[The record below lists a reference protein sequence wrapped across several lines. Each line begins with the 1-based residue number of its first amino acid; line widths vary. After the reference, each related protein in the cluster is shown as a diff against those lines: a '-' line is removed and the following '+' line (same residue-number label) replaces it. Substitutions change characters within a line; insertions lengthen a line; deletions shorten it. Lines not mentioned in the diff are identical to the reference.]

1 MTARCA
7 ITRTY
12 RPMNCFW
19 NNHRRLAPMLTLSI
33 AALAP
38 IPVSAQQIQMVGLDS
53 VSAYVESSAFSDRIE
68 RIWASS
74 RPLLQDNE
82 HGFTEAL
89 YVGLRGFTYHP
100 RFMRWSGNVRVTLKQ
115 RFLSNQTIN
124 SNRDINEYL
133 QEYKF
138 SSVFLKDHPVSVG
151 FSVTRDISNTD
162 GDFLESINVIRSS
175 VAGNVSW
182 RALGVSQIVRLS
194 RTHYRSEGLIE
205 NEENRRTVQYNA
217 TTRTAAMYGSAQY
230 QYSDNDFLTT
240 GRGFIGHTARI
251 LGTFRLDKRGR
262 RSITLS
268 LMYNRQEDVVRNTY
282 TEAALSAKLPISK
295 QFDASSSYSYRNNKI
310 DSLSSNVHSVVAT
323 FRHSLYQSLVTT
335 LNAEGRFISFD
346 AGHQR
351 DVNPSVRLDYRKQT
365 VFGSMNLF
373 YAFAYRRFE
382 DSFDRISQRFIER
395 TFSVIPGIPILL
407 DDRNIDSSSIEV
419 LNLTRP
425 AIIPQPG
432 LDYTIEIFG
441 SDFEVIIPVLS
452 TILSGDDIK
461 VSYFVI
467 SDKSFEFEEST
478 RRYGAGLHFG
488 RIVSIRA
495 SHLESDRSL
504 ISGTPVSRLDDIDV
518 NSVALTVRY
527 NGISTELEY
536 QLRRTAINPYK
547 RRSAQAQFTRSFART
562 INLVLS
568 TAYVVTDFTD
578 DFERSTS
585 IQTAGRV
592 WYRPRYNIIV
602 ESRLN
607 NINRNGRRDDGHDF
621 VWSNLVTYK
630 SGQIEV
636 RLRQG
641 LYDRNVRVV
650 GTEDRNIF
658 SLSVRRSF

>member
-7 ITRTY
+7 ITRTC
-12 RPMNCFW
+12 RLMNCFW
-19 NNHRRLAPMLTLSI
+19 NNRGLLAAVLTMLVS
-33 AALAP
+33 ALAP
-38 IPVSAQQIQMVGLDS
+38 IPVSAQQTQMVGFDS
-53 VSAYVESSAFSDRIE
+53 LSVYIESSAFSDRIE
-68 RIWASS
+68 RVWASS

-115 RFLSNQTIN
+115 RFLSNQSFN

-133 QEYKF
+133 QEYKL

-151 FSVTRDISNTD
+151 FNATRDISNTD

-175 VAGNVSW
+175 AAGNVSW
-182 RALGVSQIVRLS
+182 RAFGVSQTVRLS

-217 TTRTAAMYGSAQY
+217 TTRTTAMYGSAQY

-240 GRGFIGHTARI
+240 GRSFIGHTARI

-262 RSITLS
+262 RSITSS

-295 QFDASSSYSYRNNKI
+295 QFDATSSYSYRNNKI
-310 DSLSSNVHSVVAT
+310 DSLSSNVHTVVAT
-323 FRHSLYQSLVTT
+323 LRHSLYQSLVTT
-335 LNAEGRFISFD
+335 LNAEGRFTSFD

-365 VFGSMNLF
+365 LFGSMNLF

-395 TFSVIPGIPILL
+395 TFTVAPGIPILL
-407 DDRNIDSSSIEV
+407 DDRNIDTSSIEV
-419 LNLTRP
+419 VNLTRP
-425 AIIPQPG
+425 TITPQPG
-432 LDYTIEIFG
+432 LDYTIELFG
-441 SDFEVIIPVLS
+441 SDYEVIIPALS
-452 TILSGDDIK
+452 TILSGDDIR

-467 SDKSFEFEEST
+467 SDESFEFEEST
-478 RRYGAGLHFG
+478 RRYGIGLHFG
-488 RIVSIRA
+488 RSVSFRA
-495 SHLESDRSL
+495 SHFESDRSL
-504 ISGTPVSRLDDIDV
+504 ISGTPVSRLDDVDV
-518 NSVALTVRY
+518 NNVALTARY
-527 NGISTELEY
+527 NGLSTELEY

-547 RRSAQAQFTRSFART
+547 RRSAQAQYTQSFAAT
-562 INLVLS
+562 INLVFS
-568 TAYVVTDFTD
+568 TAYVVTEFTD

-585 IQTAGRV
+585 IQTAGRI

-607 NINRNGRRDDGHDF
+607 NINRTGRRDDGHDLA
-621 VWSNLVTYK
+621 WSNLITFK
-630 SGQIEV
+630 SDQIEV